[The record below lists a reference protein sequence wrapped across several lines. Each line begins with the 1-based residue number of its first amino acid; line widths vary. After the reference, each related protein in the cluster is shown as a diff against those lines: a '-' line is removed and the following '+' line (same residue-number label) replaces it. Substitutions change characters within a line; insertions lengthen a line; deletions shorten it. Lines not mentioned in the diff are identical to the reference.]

1 MIESIIGIL
10 TIGFLLG
17 APAGFSPGPMM
28 VLIIAET
35 LRHGIRAG
43 AKVAFMPLLTDAPVL
58 LVSGFLFT
66 KISNVDFMLGVIS
79 MAGAAFL
86 IYLGVKSV
94 KNSSAEISDYT
105 PKPLSLRELII
116 ANLANPNPY
125 LFWFTVGAPLM
136 VRSFQHS
143 FSLGAAFLFSF
154 YLGLVGV
161 KFMLAIVAGKSR
173 SFLQEIWY
181 RRIMQFLGFVLIG
194 FAFFLFRDGLNIFG
208 LYPNRL
214 Y

>member
-1 MIESIIGIL
+1 MIESIFGIL

-17 APAGFSPGPMM
+17 APAGISPGPMM
-28 VLIIAET
+28 ILIISET
-35 LRHGIRAG
+35 FRHGIRAG

-58 LVSGFLFT
+58 FVSGYLFT

-79 MAGAAFL
+79 MAGATFL
-86 IYLGVKSV
+86 TYLGVRGI

-105 PKPLSLRELII
+105 PKPFNLRELIF

-194 FAFFLFRDGLNIFG
+194 FAFFLFWDGLNFFG
-208 LYPNRL
+208 FYPNRWL
-214 Y
+214 

>member
-1 MIESIIGIL
+1 MIDSVFGVL

-17 APAGFSPGPMM
+17 APAGIAPGPML
-28 VLIIAET
+28 VLIISEAF
-35 LRHGIRAG
+35 RHGIRAG
-43 AKVAFMPLLTDAPVL
+43 AKVAFIPLLTDLPIV
-58 LVSGFLFT
+58 LVSGILFN
-66 KISNVDFMLGVIS
+66 KLSNVDLLLGLIS
-79 MAGAAFL
+79 LAGAIFL
-86 IYLGVKSV
+86 TYLGSSSIKIASV
-94 KNSSAEISDYT
+94 EISDYT
-105 PKPLSLRELII
+105 PKPLHLRELMI

-161 KFMLAIVAGKSR
+161 KFMLAIAAGKSR

-181 RRIMQFLGFVLIG
+181 RRIMQFLGFVLIV
-194 FAFFLFRDGLNIFG
+194 FALFLFRDGLNFFG
-208 LYPNRL
+208 LFLKR
-214 Y
+214 